1 MIRTHFA
8 AGLLAAAAT
17 LSSMAAQAQV
27 TVTEPWVRATV
38 PAQKATGLFMKIEA
52 AQDVRLLAASTP
64 VAGVAE
70 VHEMTMEGN
79 VMKMRQLQAGLPI
92 VKGQTAVLQPGGHHV
107 MLMDLKQQVK
117 AGDQVPV
124 TLTFETVADKKS
136 FTQSITAPVQ
146 ALGGN
151 PASMHGS
158 PHKH

>member
-52 AQDVRLLAASTP
+52 EQDVRLLAASTP

-124 TLTFETVADKKS
+124 TLT
-136 FTQSITAPVQ
+136 
-146 ALGGN
+146 L
-151 PASMHGS
+151 
-158 PHKH
+158 

>member
-79 VMKMRQLQAGLPI
+79 DMKMRQLQAGLPI

-146 ALGGN
+146 ALGGAQ
-151 PASMHGS
+151 PMHGA